1 MAGAGQELST
11 RPFQLVTGRVWRG
24 SAFGGYKSRSQLPS
38 LVDEYMAG
46 QVKIDEMITETYPLN
61 DINRAFDDMH
71 SGKNIR
77 GVIMYGV

>member
-1 MAGAGQELST
+1 M
-11 RPFQLVTGRVWRG
+11 TGRVWRG

-46 QVKIDEMITETYPLN
+46 EVKIDEMISETYEVAG
-61 DINRAFDDMH
+61 INQAFDDMH

-77 GVIMYGV
+77 GIIMYSA